1 MKLENASRFF
11 LHQVINHGIP
21 LELLKKAE
29 AAEKEFFAQPE
40 KDKLKIRRDEANRFG
55 YYESE
60 HTKNVRDWK
69 RVFDFALQERF
80 DATGLVLKNRW
91 PEVPLGFR

>member
-1 MKLENASRFF
+1 
-11 LHQVINHGIP
+11 VINHGIAV
-21 LELLKKAE
+21 ELVKKAE
-29 AAEKEFFAQPE
+29 AAGKEFFVLPDKE
-40 KDKLKIRRDEANRFG
+40 KLKVRRDKANRFG

-69 RVFDFALQERF
+69 RIFDFVLQERV

-91 PEVPLGFR
+91 PELPLGFR

>member
-1 MKLENASRFF
+1 MPQLILPN
-11 LHQVINHGIP
+11 QVINHGIP
-21 LELLKKAE
+21 LELLNKAE
-29 AAEKEFFAQPE
+29 AAGKEFFALPE
-40 KDKLKIRRDEANRFG
+40 EEKLKVRRDEANRFG

-69 RVFDFALQERF
+69 QVFDFVLQEQF

-91 PEVPLGFR
+91 PEVPPGFR